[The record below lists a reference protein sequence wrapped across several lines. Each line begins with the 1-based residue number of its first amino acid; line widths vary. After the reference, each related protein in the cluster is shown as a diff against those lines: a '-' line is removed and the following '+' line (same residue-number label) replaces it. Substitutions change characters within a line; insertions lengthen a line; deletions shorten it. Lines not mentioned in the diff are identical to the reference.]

1 MTTFGSPT
9 PTFGWVIRIDV
20 RRVEEADVQRTR
32 GRVERDGAATV
43 ATQPVGRAQHGIGV
57 NGFSR
62 LVVVQAV
69 YALAGRRR
77 VRKINGAAQG
87 IERGLPRN
95 ARAGRAGGQASRPS
109 IGGELGR
116 WRGCAGPTCPC
127 EKS

>member
-77 VRKINGAAQG
+77 VEISADKRQG
-87 IERGLPRN
+87 D
-95 ARAGRAGGQASRPS
+95 AGGRNRFQKMAPVD
-109 IGGELGR
+109 
-116 WRGCAGPTCPC
+116 
-127 EKS
+127 